1 MRSGIFYIWNIKSTT
16 NFAMNTKQQTLDTIQ
31 NYLGALG
38 QRDLEKLLT
47 FFPENVDWFVPGNE
61 DVAPWLG
68 KRSTKKEIKAFFE
81 LLWKNTEPLSATI
94 DPILTED
101 NQAVVTGEFSS
112 RMTKTGKTYET
123 LFSIHF
129 IIENNLIVRYRLLE
143 DSYALVNA
151 LSN

>member
-1 MRSGIFYIWNIKSTT
+1 MNSDTT
-16 NFAMNTKQQTLDTIQ
+16 QQTLNTIQ

-38 QRDLEKLLT
+38 QRDLEKLLA
-47 FFPENVDWFVPGNE
+47 FFPENVDWLVPGNE
-61 DVAPWLG
+61 DAAPWLG
-68 KRSTKKEIKAFFE
+68 KRSTKKEIEAFFE

-101 NQAVVTGEFSS
+101 NYAVVTGEFSS

-129 IIENNLIVRYRLLE
+129 TLENNLIVRYRLLE
-143 DSYALVNA
+143 DSYALVNS